1 MADSTIPGKPNRP
14 TLDGNEL
21 LPSSYNGSPF
31 NISVTSIKDFI
42 VGFFSNKATVLDKL
56 GVDDGKL
63 TFDGTQVQQSATTAS
78 GVDSEVQF
86 RNTSTGALDSDPTF
100 KYDKVNKV
108 LIAGKSFSDLKAF
121 TSIVAGFEAGKSLLS
136 AATGSTFFGYAAG
149 TSNTTGRTNTFIGY
163 NTGVNNQVGEDH
175 TCVGARAGE
184 GISGSSVSNTII
196 GTLAAY
202 LYTTQSYII
211 AIGRGIDKTVKSSY
225 DFIAGVNSYIFLEGN
240 MASGTRWFRVNAAQ
254 LIRSFE
260 ITSIAPVVT
269 GTVTAGSANTLT
281 DSTKTYILN
290 QYANFV
296 VEKTTVGGE
305 KEQRVIL
312 SNIVAGQLTVRD
324 NWTVN
329 PVAGD
334 TFKIITTTII
344 TGDNLGSIY
353 RFNLSS
359 GFDHAL
365 ILPTVN
371 DTFNR
376 AFCEFY
382 IEGHSG
388 SAVLHKFPATGQL
401 IQGQPKTE
409 MVADRELIRLLSH
422 ASGTFHWDVEC
433 TTGVDAFGEAV
444 WAPQVI
450 TTNQTVPTPLDGNLT
465 INLIRRFAPVNVGGS
480 LWAKY
485 TSAIKRKFRFQIVC
499 DITLNGTP
507 SSIITIAIRY
517 FNAAAGTTTDI
528 IVPGSSIPIA
538 GNGTRNVFV
547 LSKLLE
553 LSPNDRFQIIHS
565 NNVNTSYT
573 LTPQLTVD

>member
-1 MADSTIPGKPNRP
+1 MADSTIPGKPNRA

-31 NISVTSIKDFI
+31 NVSINSIKNFI
-42 VGFFSNKATVLDKL
+42 VGLFSNKADVLDELSVIDNKL
-56 GVDDGKL
+56 AFK
-63 TFDGTQVQQSATTAS
+63 GTQVQQSATTAS
-78 GVDSEVQF
+78 GASNEVQF
-86 RNTSTGALDSDPTF
+86 RNASTGALDSDPLFT
-100 KYDKVNKV
+100 YNK
-108 LIAGKSFSDLKAF
+108 
-121 TSIVAGFEAGKSLLS
+121 
-136 AATGSTFFGYAAG
+136 ATGVLNAG
-149 TSNTTGRTNTFIGY
+149 ITIRTVGANKFTNGAG
-163 NTGVNNQVGEDH
+163 NATLTGVNNDASGLEALKNI
-175 TCVGARAGE
+175 T
-184 GISGSSVSNTII
+184 SGSFNSAFGKGSLGSLTTGSQNVAKGHNAGAELTTGKYCTLI
-196 GTLAAY
+196 GVLAGAG
-202 LYTTQSYII
+202 YTVQDNVI
-211 AIGRGIDKTVKSSY
+211 AIGNLTYRAIK
-225 DFIAGVNSYIFLEGN
+225 NSFDVIIGRIGTTDTPFLEGN
-240 MASGTRWFRVNAAQ
+240 AANRTAWFRINAAQ

-269 GTVTAGSANTLT
+269 GTVTAGTNNTLT
-281 DSTKTYILN
+281 DSSKTYVLN
-290 QYANFV
+290 QYANYV
-296 VEKTTVGGE
+296 VEKTTIGGE

-334 TFKIITTTII
+334 TFKIITATII
-344 TGDNLGSIY
+344 TSDNLGSIY

-359 GFDHAL
+359 GYDHAL

-382 IEGHSG
+382 IEGHANG
-388 SAVLHKFPATGQL
+388 AVLHKFPATGQL

-409 MVADRELIRLLSH
+409 MVSDRELIRLLSH
-422 ASGTFHWDVEC
+422 ASGTYHWDIES
-433 TTGVDAFGEAV
+433 TAGIDAFGEAV
-444 WAPQVI
+444 WATQVI
-450 TTNQTVPTPLDGNLT
+450 TTTQTTPRPLDGNLT
-465 INLIRRFAPVNVGGS
+465 INLIRRFAAVNVGGS

-485 TSAIKRKFRFQIVC
+485 TSSIKRKFRFQVVC
-499 DITLNGTP
+499 DITLNGNP

-547 LSKLLE
+547 LSKLIE
-553 LSPNDRFQIIHS
+553 LSPNDRFQIVHY
-565 NNVNTSYT
+565 NNNNTSYT